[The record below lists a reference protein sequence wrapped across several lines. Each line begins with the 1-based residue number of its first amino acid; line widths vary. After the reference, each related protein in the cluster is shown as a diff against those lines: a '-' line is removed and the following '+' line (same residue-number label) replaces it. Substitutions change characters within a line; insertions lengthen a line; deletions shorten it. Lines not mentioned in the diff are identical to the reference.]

1 MEHAVDALRARGE
14 GFAMQL
20 MTLAG
25 RAIEAD
31 GRAIGGRAVLRLS
44 DASGLKREL
53 AELNARHEKLVH
65 EVGIASHA
73 DRSAAGSRSG
83 RATSRAR

>member
-1 MEHAVDALRARGE
+1 MRCAPAAK
-14 GFAMQL
+14 ASSMPL

-31 GRAIGGRAVLRLS
+31 GRAIGGRAVLRLR

-53 AELNARHEKLVH
+53 AELNARHEKLI
-65 EVGIASHA
+65 ER
-73 DRSAAGSRSG
+73 DRNRC
-83 RATSRAR
+83 AR